1 MNASP
6 LPKLMF
12 FQNILILLSC
22 LLPVVVNA
30 QSGPT
35 VSGTVSDPE
44 GEPLIGV
51 TVVQKGT
58 AKGTI
63 TDFNGA
69 YETAVPSDS
78 TVLVFSYVGYEEME
92 VLVGNQ
98 TKINV
103 TLQSSA
109 EVLEEVVVT
118 ALALEKDKR
127 SLGYAT
133 QSIDGDDLA
142 QAREVNV
149 INSLAGRVAG
159 AQINQSGTG
168 AGGTSKVVIRGSASI
183 GGNNSP
189 LYVVDGVPMTNP
201 QGGGGQFGGID
212 FGDGISN
219 INPDDIKSIN
229 VLKGASASAL
239 YGSRGQNGVI
249 MITTKKGKASK
260 GIGVEFNSNAAFDSP
275 LVLPEFQNKFGR
287 GSGGRLPL
295 DENGNFSDATRVSW
309 GARTLGQAEANGQP
323 LVNWTGQ
330 PTPYEPQP
338 DNIGD
343 FFRTGQTYTNS
354 LAFSGGSEKTQAR
367 LSLSHLW
374 RENIM
379 PNSNLERINVNLNF
393 ASKLTSKLE
402 IEGKINYIKQNAFN
416 RPNLTLSPDNPMS
429 SLIQMPRSIR
439 LDDLQP
445 FRRSDGTPVLYT
457 NATGTDQWQ
466 NPYWAVNLN
475 TNNDERDRVL
485 GYALLRYR
493 FNDYFKVQLRTGT
506 DFYNDFRQNRNA
518 AGTIYRVTPDKS
530 FYSEFYGRV
539 EERNSDILFSYIQ
552 DFSPKVFFTANV
564 GGNLLETNNRGLSNT
579 AQGLNVPDFFVMQN
593 ALSVLSS
600 EAASRKKIHS
610 VYGTVSVDYD
620 NFLFIEASARN
631 DWSSALPAESRS
643 YFYPSVSTSLV
654 LTDMLSDINWGPL
667 TFAKLRGSVA
677 QVGNDFGPHQLDL
690 NYVVNTL
697 SHGGQTFGQIINTQP
712 PVNIQPEETTSIE
725 GGFEAQF
732 WGNRLS
738 IDFTYYNAG
747 TRNQILSVPVSSGS
761 GFSRSVI
768 NAGLVVNEGVEIA
781 LRATPIQTRGFTYR
795 TFINFTRNR
804 SRVEELADNVEVFQ
818 LGSQYDQ
825 FGVRIQAEV
834 GGAFGDIY
842 ADRAYLRDPETGQRI
857 IGENGLPLQD
867 PEGIK
872 KIGNYQPDFLAGFGN
887 NFSYKGWTLG
897 TLIDIRQGGDIFS
910 FTNSVAAASGNAIY
924 TQDDRLEWYAGAG
937 GYVAEGI
944 TEEGV
949 PNRLEVDPQTYWQ
962 YVGGRASTFAESFL
976 YDGSFVK
983 LREVTLGYKVPSQVL
998 EAGPFRNIS
1007 IALVGRNLLFLHRN
1021 TVGFDPEAT
1030 FNAGN
1035 DQGIEAFA
1043 FPSTRSIGINLKLTL

>member
-1 MNASP
+1 MPISIY
-6 LPKLMF
+6 LRSG
-12 FQNILILLSC
+12 LLWLGC
-22 LLPVVVNA
+22 MLATLANA
-30 QSGPT
+30 QSGRM
-35 VSGTVSDPE
+35 VSGTVTDTE
-44 GEPLIGV
+44 EEPLIGV
-51 TVVQKGT
+51 SVVQKGT
-58 AKGTI
+58 AQGTI
-63 TDFNGA
+63 TDFKGA
-69 YETAVPSDS
+69 YEIVVPSDS
-78 TVLVFSYVGYEEME
+78 TVLVFSYVGYEAQE
-92 VLVGNQ
+92 VRVGGQ
-98 TKINV
+98 TKINI
-103 TLQSSA
+103 TMNPSA

-133 QSIDGDDLA
+133 QTIDGDDLV

-168 AGGTSKVVIRGSASI
+168 AGGTSKVVIRGFASI
-183 GGNNSP
+183 AGNNGP

-219 INPDDIKSIN
+219 INPDDIASIN
-229 VLKGASASAL
+229 VLKGASATAL

-249 MITTKKGKASK
+249 MITTKKGKARK
-260 GIGVEFNSNAAFDSP
+260 GIGVEFNTNATFDAP
-275 LVLPEFQNKFGR
+275 LVLPDFQNRFGR
-287 GSGGRLPL
+287 GSGGNFPL

-309 GARTLGQAEANGQP
+309 GARTLGQDEINGLP
-323 LVNWTGQ
+323 LINWTGE
-330 PTPYEPQP
+330 PTAYSPQP
-338 DNIGD
+338 DNIRD

-367 LSLSHLW
+367 LSMSHLW

-379 PNSNLERINVNLNF
+379 PNSNLERINVNLNIS
-393 ASKLTSKLE
+393 SKLSDKLE
-402 IEGKINYIKQNAFN
+402 VEGKVNYIHQSAFN

-429 SLIQMPRSIR
+429 SLIQMPRNIR
-439 LDDLQP
+439 LEDLQP
-445 FRRSDGTPVLYT
+445 FRRPDGSPVLYT

-475 TNNDERDRVL
+475 TNNDERDRLL

-518 AGTIYRVTPDKS
+518 TGTIYRVTPDKS

-539 EERNSDILFSYIQ
+539 EERNTDILFSYIQ
-552 DFSPKVFFTANV
+552 DLSPKIFFTANL
-564 GGNLLETNNRGLSNT
+564 GGNLLETTNRGLSNT

-600 EAASRKKIHS
+600 EGESRKKIHS

-631 DWSSALPAESRS
+631 DWSSALPADSRS
-643 YFYPSVSTSLV
+643 YFYPSVSASLV
-654 LTDMLSDINWGPL
+654 LTDMLADINWGPL
-667 TFAKLRGSVA
+667 AFAKLRGSVA

-712 PVNIQPEETTSIE
+712 PVGVQPEETTSVE
-725 GGFEAQF
+725 AGFEAQL
-732 WGNRLS
+732 WDNRLS
-738 IDFTYYNAG
+738 VDFTYYNAG

-761 GFSRSVI
+761 GFRRSVI
-768 NAGLVVNEGVEIA
+768 NAGLIVNEGVEIA
-781 LRATPIQTRGFTYR
+781 LRATPIQAKGFTYS
-795 TFINFTRNR
+795 TYINFTRNR
-804 SRVEELADNVEVFQ
+804 SRVKELADNVEVFQ

-834 GGAFGDIY
+834 GGEFGDIY

-867 PEGIK
+867 PDGIQ
-872 KIGNYQPDFLAGFGN
+872 KIGNYQPDFLVGFGN
-887 NFSYKGWTLG
+887 NFTYKSWALG
-897 TLIDIRQGGDIFS
+897 ALIDIRQGGDIFS
-910 FTNSVAAASGNAIY
+910 FTNAVAAANGNASY
-924 TQDDRLEWYAGAG
+924 TQYDRLEWYAGAG

-944 TEEGV
+944 AEDGT

-962 YVGGRASTFAESFL
+962 YVGGRASAFAESFL

-983 LREVTLGYKVPSQVL
+983 LREVTLGYKVPNRAL
-998 EAGPFRNIS
+998 ESLPFRNINV
-1007 IALVGRNLLFLHRN
+1007 ALVGRNLLFLHRN

>member
-1 MNASP
+1 MKAVN
-6 LPKLMF
+6 LFTIQRLRVCF
-12 FQNILILLSC
+12 FVISC
-22 LLPVVVNA
+22 SLVQVAWA
-30 QSGPT
+30 QDRA
-35 VSGTVSDPE
+35 VSGVVSDAE

-51 TVVQKGT
+51 SVVKEGT
-58 AKGTI
+58 AEGTI

-69 YETAVPSDS
+69 YQVQVPSDT
-78 TVLVFSYVGYEEME
+78 TVLVYSYVGFEDQRIT
-92 VLVGNQ
+92 VGSR
-98 TKINV
+98 TTIDV
-103 TLQSSA
+103 TMRPAA

-133 QSIDGDDLA
+133 QSVDGDELT

-149 INSLAGRVAG
+149 VNSLAGRVAG

-168 AGGTSKVVIRGSASI
+168 AGGTSKVVIRGYSSI
-183 GGNNSP
+183 AGNNSP

-229 VLKGASASAL
+229 VLKGASATAL

-249 MITTKKGKASK
+249 MITTKKGAARK
-260 GIGVEFNSNAAFDSP
+260 GIGVAFNSNATFDTP
-275 LVLPEFQNKFGR
+275 LVLPEFQNRFGR
-287 GSGGRLPL
+287 GSGGNFPL

-309 GARTLGQAEANGQP
+309 GARTLGQTEVNGQP
-323 LVNWTGQ
+323 LVNWTGE
-330 PTPYEPQP
+330 PTAYTPQP
-338 DNIGD
+338 DNIRD

-354 LAFSGGSEKTQAR
+354 LAFSGGNEQTQAR

-379 PNSNLERINVNLNF
+379 PNSNLERINVNLNIS
-393 ASKLTSKLE
+393 SKLTDKLE
-402 IEGKINYIKQNAFN
+402 VEGKVNYINQNAFN

-429 SLIQMPRSIR
+429 SLVQMPRNIR
-439 LDDLQP
+439 LEDLQP
-445 FRRSDGTPVLYT
+445 FRRPDGTPVLYT

-518 AGTIYRVTPDKS
+518 TNTIYRVTPGKS

-539 EERNSDILFSYIQ
+539 EERNSDILFSYIR
-552 DFSPKVFFTANV
+552 DLSPKVFFTANV
-564 GGNLLETNNRGLSNT
+564 GGNLLQQTSRGMSNT
-579 AQGLNVPDFFVMQN
+579 AQGLNVPNFFVLQN

-600 EAASRKKIHS
+600 ESESQKEIHS

-620 NFLFIEASARN
+620 NFLFVEASARN
-631 DWSSALPAESRS
+631 DWSSALPAASRS
-643 YFYPSVSTSLV
+643 YFYPSVSASLV
-654 LTDMLSDINWGPL
+654 LTDMLEEVNWGAL
-667 TFAKLRGSVA
+667 SFAKLRASVA

-732 WGNRLS
+732 WDNRLS
-738 IDFTYYNAG
+738 VDFTYYNAG

-761 GFSRSVI
+761 GFRRSVI
-768 NAGLVVNEGVEIA
+768 NAGLIVNEGVEIA
-781 LRATPIQTRGFTYR
+781 LRATPIQARGFTYR
-795 TFINFTRNR
+795 TYLNFARNR
-804 SRVEELADNVEVFQ
+804 SRVEELAENVEVFQ

-834 GGAFGDIY
+834 GGEFGDIY

-867 PEGIK
+867 PEGIR
-872 KIGNYQPDFLAGFGN
+872 KIGNYQPDFLIGFGH
-887 NFSYKGWTLG
+887 NFSYKGWNLG
-897 TLIDIRQGGDIFS
+897 ALIDMRQGGDIFS
-910 FTNSVAAASGNAIY
+910 FTNAVAAARGNAIY
-924 TQDDRLEWYAGAG
+924 TQYDRLEWYAGAG
-937 GYVAEGI
+937 GYVAEGV
-944 TEEGV
+944 TQEGE
-949 PNRLEVDPQTYWQ
+949 PNTFEVDPQVYWQ
-962 YVGGRASTFAESFL
+962 NVGGRASTFAEEFL
-976 YDGSFVK
+976 YDGSFIK
-983 LREVTLGYKVPSQVL
+983 LRELTLGYQVPGRVL
-998 EAGPFRNIS
+998 ESGPFTNIS
-1007 IALVGRNLLFLHRN
+1007 IALVGRNLFFLHKN

-1043 FPSTRSIGINLKLTL
+1043 FPSTRSMGINLKLTL